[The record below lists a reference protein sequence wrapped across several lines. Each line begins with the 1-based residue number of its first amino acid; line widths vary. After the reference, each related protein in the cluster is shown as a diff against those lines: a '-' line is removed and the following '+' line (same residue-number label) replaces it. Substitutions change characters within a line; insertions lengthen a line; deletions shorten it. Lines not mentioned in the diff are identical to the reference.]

1 MHRKRIFFRS
11 VQKYLYHVQKNCL
24 FLDPCRNITIQ
35 GQGVPGF
42 PCRAIFGVREKI
54 LIFGEI
60 YTSGIWL
67 SKLLNCC
74 PLSSAAISW
83 AVTVLETTEKS
94 KPTRGRQNKR
104 QQAGRHEARRK
115 ECAVPDQRDWWIVK
129 PKEGGL
135 VVCPFKQIED
145 IRVTGSGAGRRASLL
160 DETFQFP
167 LQMR

>member
-1 MHRKRIFFRS
+1 M
-11 VQKYLYHVQKNCL
+11 V
-24 FLDPCRNITIQ
+24 
-35 GQGVPGF
+35 GVASETKEPPRRTRQCGSISEQA
-42 PCRAIFGVREKI
+42 RVSKHMLLHQNA
-54 LIFGEI
+54 L
-60 YTSGIWL
+60 L
-67 SKLLNCC
+67 SLKHICNNFHLNTNKPLNCC
-74 PLSSAAISW
+74 LLSSTVISW

-135 VVCPFKQIED
+135 VVCSFKQIED

-160 DETFQFP
+160 DEAFQFP